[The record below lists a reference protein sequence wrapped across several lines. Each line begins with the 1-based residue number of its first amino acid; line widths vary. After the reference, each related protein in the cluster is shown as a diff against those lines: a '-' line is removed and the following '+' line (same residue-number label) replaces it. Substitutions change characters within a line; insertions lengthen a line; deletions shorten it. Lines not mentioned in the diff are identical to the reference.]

1 MFSFSTL
8 LAHAGENHETAA
20 EAAQHAAGFTIH
32 ASALFWLVLLFGSA
46 LILIILQLVKIQLPT
61 KLLLLSFFLITYSI
75 ISYQNPG
82 LYSAISLSLGF
93 GIVLFLSLAG
103 LSKQ

>member
-1 MFSFSTL
+1 MFGIFKL

-20 EAAQHAAGFTIH
+20 EAAQHAAGFTVH
-32 ASALFWLVLLFGSA
+32 ANALFWLILLFGSA
-46 LILIILQLVKIQLPT
+46 LILIVLQLIKIQLPT
-61 KLLLLSFFLITYSI
+61 KLLLLSLFLIIYSI

-93 GIVLFLSLAG
+93 GIILFLSLAG